1 MWESG
6 LSGLPMFMTVT
17 WRLSVQVGDLVAY
30 VKDYHTDQGIGIVV
44 RTSPMYAFVKWSS
57 VPGGPFIADKKHLRL
72 ISESR

>member
-1 MWESG
+1 M
-6 LSGLPMFMTVT
+6 
-17 WRLSVQVGDLVAY
+17 QVGDLVAY

-44 RTSPMYAFVKWSS
+44 RTSPMYAFIKWSS